1 METPVK
7 VFGKEAK
14 AISPGDV
21 FIPTFESVEGHNVV
35 ALVKNNTLAKM
46 IDMYDAGTIG
56 LDQIINEIRTLT
68 KPEAIPL

>member
-21 FIPTFESVEGHNVV
+21 FIPTFESVEGRDVV
-35 ALVKNNTLAKM
+35 TLVKNNTLEKM
-46 IDMYDAGTIG
+46 LDMYDAGTIG
-56 LDQIINEIRTLT
+56 LDQMIKEIRHITS
-68 KPEAIPL
+68 KENVIA